1 MTYIFKGNFIA
12 LWRRVLRLATMARL
26 HQHQNLYHHV
36 SLSSLILNLNILE
49 KWVLGS
55 WEEAKIDRHFTVRKD
70 SGFIVFSLRGVEIW
84 HVHVTHSLH
93 EMAAHFSIYIY

>member
-1 MTYIFKGNFIA
+1 MEKS
-12 LWRRVLRLATMARL
+12 ATPSNDGTSASASK
-26 HQHQNLYHHV
+26 
-36 SLSSLILNLNILE
+36 SLSSRILIIINLNILE
-49 KWVLGS
+49 KWVVGS